1 MKKNFPE
8 KKKKGGCKA
17 SRNKKNKGEWRIRMN
32 KVQNLQRIIILILA
46 VAAIIFGI
54 MQQEH
59 MVVMKKAVNICMEC
73 IGVG

>member
-1 MKKNFPE
+1 
-8 KKKKGGCKA
+8 
-17 SRNKKNKGEWRIRMN
+17 MN

-59 MVVMKKAVNICMEC
+59 MLVMKKAVNICMEC

>member
-1 MKKNFPE
+1 
-8 KKKKGGCKA
+8 
-17 SRNKKNKGEWRIRMN
+17 MN

-46 VAAIIFGI
+46 VAVIIFGI

>member
-1 MKKNFPE
+1 
-8 KKKKGGCKA
+8 
-17 SRNKKNKGEWRIRMN
+17 MN
-32 KVQNLQRIIILILA
+32 KVQNLQRIIILVLA

>member
-1 MKKNFPE
+1 
-8 KKKKGGCKA
+8 
-17 SRNKKNKGEWRIRMN
+17 MN
-32 KVQNLQRIIILILA
+32 KVQNLQKIIILILA

>member
-1 MKKNFPE
+1 
-8 KKKKGGCKA
+8 
-17 SRNKKNKGEWRIRMN
+17 MN

-59 MVVMKKAVNICMEC
+59 MVVMKKAVNTAWN
-73 IGVG
+73 V

>member
-1 MKKNFPE
+1 MD
-8 KKKKGGCKA
+8 
-17 SRNKKNKGEWRIRMN
+17 

-46 VAAIIFGI
+46 VAAIIFGL

>member
-1 MKKNFPE
+1 
-8 KKKKGGCKA
+8 
-17 SRNKKNKGEWRIRMN
+17 MN

-46 VAAIIFGI
+46 VAAIIFGL

>member
-1 MKKNFPE
+1 
-8 KKKKGGCKA
+8 
-17 SRNKKNKGEWRIRMN
+17 MN

-54 MQQEH
+54 TQQEH

>member
-1 MKKNFPE
+1 
-8 KKKKGGCKA
+8 
-17 SRNKKNKGEWRIRMN
+17 MN

-59 MVVMKKAVNICMEC
+59 LVVMKKAVNICMEC

>member
-1 MKKNFPE
+1 
-8 KKKKGGCKA
+8 
-17 SRNKKNKGEWRIRMN
+17 MN

-59 MVVMKKAVNICMEC
+59 MVVMKKAVNICKEC

>member
-1 MKKNFPE
+1 
-8 KKKKGGCKA
+8 
-17 SRNKKNKGEWRIRMN
+17 MN
-32 KVQNLQRIIILILA
+32 KVQNLRRIIILILA

>member
-1 MKKNFPE
+1 
-8 KKKKGGCKA
+8 
-17 SRNKKNKGEWRIRMN
+17 MN

-46 VAAIIFGI
+46 VVAIIFGI

>member
-1 MKKNFPE
+1 
-8 KKKKGGCKA
+8 
-17 SRNKKNKGEWRIRMN
+17 MN
-32 KVQNLQRIIILILA
+32 KVQNLQRIIILILE
-46 VAAIIFGI
+46 VEAIIFGL

>member
-1 MKKNFPE
+1 
-8 KKKKGGCKA
+8 
-17 SRNKKNKGEWRIRMN
+17 MN
-32 KVQNLQRIIILILA
+32 KIQNLQRIIILILA